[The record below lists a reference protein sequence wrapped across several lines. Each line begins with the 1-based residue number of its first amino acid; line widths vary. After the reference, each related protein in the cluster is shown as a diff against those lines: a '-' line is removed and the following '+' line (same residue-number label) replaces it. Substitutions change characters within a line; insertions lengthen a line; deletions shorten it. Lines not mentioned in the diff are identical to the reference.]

1 MKTIS
6 IIGRPVLAA
15 TSAATLAALLLSV
28 PVAAQN
34 HPAPPPS
41 GPVGF
46 AKVLVIDRQGLM
58 RGSNVG
64 QDIARQVQDLT
75 RTAETEL
82 KGEGQALQRERAD
95 LERQV
100 AILAPDVKAQ
110 KIKAFQSKEAAF
122 QQKLQARQNQI
133 RYGVA
138 LAQRQVEAV
147 AGPIVQSIMQQRG
160 ATVMIDR
167 QAIVVGAPGIDVTSV
182 AIQMLNQKLPTVKVQ
197 LANPPPELLQ
207 RMQAQQQQQQ

>member
-1 MKTIS
+1 MKTLS
-6 IIGRPVLAA
+6 IIIRPAFAA
-15 TSAATLAALLLSV
+15 TGAAMLSALLLSA
-28 PVAAQN
+28 PAAAQN
-34 HPAPPPS
+34 HPAPPS

-46 AKVLVIDRQGLM
+46 AKILVIDRQGLM
-58 RGSNVG
+58 RASAVG

-75 RTAETEL
+75 KSAEVEL
-82 KGEGQALQRERAD
+82 KGQGEALQHERAD

-122 QQKLQARQNQI
+122 QQKVQTRQMQI

-138 LAQRQVEAV
+138 LAQRQVEAA

-167 QAIVVGAPGIDVTSV
+167 QAIVVGVPGIDVTQV
-182 AIQMLNQKLPTVKVQ
+182 AVQMLNQKLPTVKVQ
-197 LANPPPELLQ
+197 LATPPPELLQ